1 MARVLVPHAYSDELE
16 IRKIVNELLASGY
29 DVDYLSEELCCSC
42 SEFIWVFFI
51 SFKCDGVF
59 IDGKKLLVNRFA
71 KFMAK
76 MLGKEIICFD

>member
-16 IRKIVNELLASGY
+16 MNRVVNTLLASNY

-42 SEFIWVFFI
+42 SEFIWVFFM
-51 SFKCDGVF
+51 SFRCDAIL
-59 IDGKKLLVNRFA
+59 IDDKKLMVNRFA

-76 MLGKEIICFD
+76 ILGRTIIFFD